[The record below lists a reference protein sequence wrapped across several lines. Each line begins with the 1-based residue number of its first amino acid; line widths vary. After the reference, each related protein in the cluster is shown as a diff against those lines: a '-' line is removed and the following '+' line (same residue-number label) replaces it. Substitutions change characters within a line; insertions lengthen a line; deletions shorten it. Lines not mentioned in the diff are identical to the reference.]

1 MELMFGGVSRN
12 TLNQWFHMILHYI
25 YTNDPLLLRSRNLS
39 NPVNLKALFEEL
51 HAITLRNTRFTSS
64 FTPTMQEA
72 MRRNPQLGNLKLVG
86 ICWDSRHI
94 KTQHP
99 IDFKFQRRSYSTKIH
114 NNAIVVLSACGLDA
128 IEKFV
133 YLTAASVSPANTDE
147 ALASFIIDLETDYGK
162 YYLHYYFIVSL
173 INRPTA
179 K

>member
-1 MELMFGGVSRN
+1 MKVFILKTDFFRKKNMHTLFVVSSYN
-12 TLNQWFHMILHYI
+12 I
-25 YTNDPLLLRSRNLS
+25 YVRAGFCDQIP
-39 NPVNLKALFEEL
+39 
-51 HAITLRNTRFTSS
+51 LRNTRFTSS